1 MAITLELTPEQE
13 EQLREAALLRGLT
26 VEGYL
31 LTLVE
36 AIVQPQETPQG
47 RKPLY
52 RRALGRLFR
61 TSTDLR
67 TGEIGNPDQV
77 VRESIR
83 QMRESV
89 LKVKEQAVDAM
100 TTVNMLRSALDQQER
115 QATEK
120 ELKALRALAEQDRER
135 AKRLWQEKTVLEK
148 HMEAVRQE
156 LLTALETARERTRA
170 FRKEEERVQERA
182 TKTQAQALKAYE
194 AVALPADRIASLIEA
209 MQADAQWDQAFEE
222 WVLLATDPNPEST
235 LADELPKPIPTE
247 DVEAFT
253 QQALRLIQA
262 TRNDPS
268 ATDDIPSESEAVEA
282 FTHKAT
288 TFAQGTRSEPSVK
301 NSIPTEETEERSD

>member
-13 EQLREAALLRGLT
+13 EHLREAALLRGLT

-36 AIVQPQETPQG
+36 AIVQPQV

-115 QATEK
+115 QAAEK

-156 LLTALETARERTRA
+156 LLAALETARERTRA

-182 TKTQAQALKAYE
+182 TKAQAQALKAYE

-222 WVLLATDPNPEST
+222 WVLLATDPDAEST
-235 LADELPKPIPTE
+235 LAGDLPKPIPTE
-247 DVEAFT
+247 DVEAFA
-253 QQALRLIQA
+253 QQAVRLALKI
-262 TRNDPS
+262 RSEPS
-268 ATDDIPSESEAVEA
+268 IDGLPSESEAVES
-282 FTHKAT
+282 FTHHAT
-288 TFAQGTRSEPSVK
+288 RFAQEIKSEPSIK
-301 NSIPTEETEERSD
+301 DSIQTEETEERSD